1 MKFGEVDINTTDPS
15 VKWKEWTW
23 KEFLNFYEHSL
34 KAHVTETPEDIAK
47 ALGVKVPKIKLKGS
61 DA

>member
-1 MKFGEVDINTTDPS
+1 MKFGNVDINTTSPS

-34 KAHVTETPEDIAK
+34 KGNVTETAEEIGK
-47 ALGVKVPKIKLKGS
+47 ALGVKVPKTKGS
-61 DA
+61 NA